1 MERLILT
8 GFGYSEDDGR
18 SVYFF
23 DKPNELEALN
33 EIWSESGLETF
44 PYFEKGSLKE
54 ISNFINY
61 FENKKLDIDFV
72 FTQDKI
78 IIIVRGEPK
87 FLRKFKTLIFKYSD
101 MKQ

>member
-8 GFGYSEDDGR
+8 GFGYSEDVGR

-23 DKPNELEALN
+23 DKPNELEVLN

-61 FENKKLDIDFV
+61 FGNKKLNIDFV

-78 IIIVRGEPK
+78 IFIVRGK
-87 FLRKFKTLIFKYSD
+87 KKDLLNFKEIVFKYSD
-101 MKQ
+101 MKG